1 MKKQLKVLAA
11 AEGLSLAATQAQ
23 ATLVNG
29 SDQTQGSTLFLAVWN
44 STTSYVRDLGITMG
58 TVLNSPGN
66 INAATAPNAAWVSN
80 AGANFTSS
88 TFAQFAG
95 DSLFTSTFG
104 SGGLAGLSWAIFAG
118 DGAGVATSA
127 TNPGGFVATYGA
139 GPASPP
145 TTSLNNFTQVNNAGT
160 RGGSSYINALNATAN
175 NNGGCAYTSTNFS
188 CTQGSSSL
196 AYAGS
201 ATAFGPRVATSLP
214 SSDSVSTVASGSASS
229 MPFWYLRTNVG
240 NTITPAS
247 EFQFANSS
255 NVGMFNLDSLGDVS
269 YTLAAAAS
277 AVPIPGALW
286 LFGSG
291 LLGLIGI
298 SRRKPTPTLA

>member
-1 MKKQLKVLAA
+1 
-11 AEGLSLAATQAQ
+11 
-23 ATLVNG
+23 
-29 SDQTQGSTLFLAVWN
+29 
-44 STTSYVRDLGITMG
+44 
-58 TVLNSPGN
+58 
-66 INAATAPNAAWVSN
+66 
-80 AGANFTSS
+80 
-88 TFAQFAG
+88 
-95 DSLFTSTFG
+95 
-104 SGGLAGLSWAIFAG
+104 
-118 DGAGVATSA
+118 
-127 TNPGGFVATYGA
+127 
-139 GPASPP
+139 
-145 TTSLNNFTQVNNAGT
+145 
-160 RGGSSYINALNATAN
+160 
-175 NNGGCAYTSTNFS
+175 
-188 CTQGSSSL
+188 
-196 AYAGS
+196 
-201 ATAFGPRVATSLP
+201 
-214 SSDSVSTVASGSASS
+214 